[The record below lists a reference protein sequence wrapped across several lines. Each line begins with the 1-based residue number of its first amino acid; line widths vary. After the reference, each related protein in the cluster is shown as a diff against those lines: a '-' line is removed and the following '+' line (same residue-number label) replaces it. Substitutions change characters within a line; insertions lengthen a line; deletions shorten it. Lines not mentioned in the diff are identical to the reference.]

1 MASAIA
7 GADGVDLNS
16 ATPEELDRIGGLGR
30 DRVQRIVQ
38 NRPFRSWEDIENVE
52 GFGRKLVEDLRNA
65 GATLGNR

>member
-7 GADGVDLNS
+7 DADGVDLNS